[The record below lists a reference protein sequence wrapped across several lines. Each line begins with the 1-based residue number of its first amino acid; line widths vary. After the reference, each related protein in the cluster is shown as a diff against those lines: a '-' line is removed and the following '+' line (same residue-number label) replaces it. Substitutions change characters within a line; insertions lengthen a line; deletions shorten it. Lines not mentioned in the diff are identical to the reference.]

1 MKLTSVVL
9 AAGKGTRMNIPD
21 LPKVL
26 VTLYN
31 KPLLE
36 YVLNTIEK
44 LNSSKTV
51 VILGHKKEKVINFI
65 KSKEYSNIETVT
77 QEPQL
82 GTGHAVDQAK
92 NLLLNSN
99 SEVLILCGDVPLLT
113 LDTLKEFELYH
124 NKENSKLTVLSAI
137 TNNPTG
143 YGRVVRDEKG
153 NFLKIVEHKDANESE
168 RAINEINSGTYIVNS
183 DLLFSALEKVNNNNA
198 QGEYYLT
205 DIVEIIKN
213 EGHKVTAFP
222 TKNISEVLGINSV
235 EDLVN
240 AEKVLKNRRP
250 FRILGVQ
257 QIAIGSED
265 KSKNMVLWND
275 LFGLQKIGSFKS
287 ELENV
292 DEDIFKIGIGI
303 AEIELDIMQPL
314 DKDKKPS
321 VNIPPLNHVGL
332 WVDNL
337 RECYEYLENNG
348 VRFAPGG
355 IRKGASGYDICFI
368 HPKSNEFFPIS
379 GDGVLIELV
388 QAPNELIKKFKNQE
402 N

>member
-51 VILGHKKEKVINFI
+51 VILGHEKEKVINFI

-368 HPKSNEFFPIS
+368 HPKSNELFPIS